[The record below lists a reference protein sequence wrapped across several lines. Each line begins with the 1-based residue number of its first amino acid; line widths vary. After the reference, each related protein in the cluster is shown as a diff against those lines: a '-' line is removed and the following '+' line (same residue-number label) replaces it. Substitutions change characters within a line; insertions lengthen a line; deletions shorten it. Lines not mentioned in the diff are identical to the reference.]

1 MQDFFVFIFCE
12 TRYIFWQS
20 RFDYDILDQKC
31 HISHTKEVFMLLE
44 YIAIAVMIAVATF
57 IAIAA
62 IGLGELFGPKK
73 NSEAKSMPYES
84 GMSPYGEGTRRMPVR
99 FYLIAVLF
107 ILFDIEV
114 VFFLPWA
121 IAFRKLGMFGLAEM
135 VVFLLILSV
144 GYVYAWKK
152 GALEWE

>member
-1 MQDFFVFIFCE
+1 
-12 TRYIFWQS
+12 
-20 RFDYDILDQKC
+20 
-31 HISHTKEVFMLLE
+31 MLLE
-44 YIAIAVMIAVATF
+44 YLAIAVLIALATLVAL
-57 IAIAA
+57 IA

-73 NSEAKSMPYES
+73 KTEQKSMPYES
-84 GMSPYGEGTRRMPVR
+84 GMQPYGPGTRRMPVR

-121 IAFRKLGMFGLAEM
+121 IVFREFIKEGLGFFILAEM
-135 VVFLLILSV
+135 IVFIVILLV

>member
-1 MQDFFVFIFCE
+1 M
-12 TRYIFWQS
+12 
-20 RFDYDILDQKC
+20 
-31 HISHTKEVFMLLE
+31 LE
-44 YIAIAVMIAVATF
+44 YVAIALMVVLSTAVAL
-57 IAIAA
+57 IA
-62 IGLGELFGPKK
+62 IGLGTIFGPKK
-73 NSEAKSMPYES
+73 ESAAKSMPYES
-84 GMSPYGEGTRRMPVR
+84 GMNPYGEGTRRMPIR

-121 IAFRKLGMFGLAEM
+121 IVFRQLGVFGLIEM
-135 VVFLLILSV
+135 IIFIVILLV

>member
-1 MQDFFVFIFCE
+1 MI
-12 TRYIFWQS
+12 
-20 RFDYDILDQKC
+20 
-31 HISHTKEVFMLLE
+31 E
-44 YIAIAVMIAVATF
+44 YVAIALMVVVATLVAL
-57 IAIAA
+57 IA
-62 IGLGELFGPKK
+62 IGLGTIFGPKK
-73 NSEAKSMPYES
+73 NTAAKAMPYES
-84 GMSPYGEGTRRMPVR
+84 GMSPYGEGTRRMPIR

-121 IAFRKLGMFGLAEM
+121 ITFRQLGLFGLIEM
-135 VVFLLILSV
+135 VIFIVILLV

>member
-1 MQDFFVFIFCE
+1 M
-12 TRYIFWQS
+12 
-20 RFDYDILDQKC
+20 
-31 HISHTKEVFMLLE
+31 LE
-44 YIAIAVMIAVATF
+44 YVAIGLMVVLSTVVAL
-57 IAIAA
+57 IA
-62 IGLGELFGPKK
+62 IGLGTLFGPKK
-73 NSEAKSMPYES
+73 QSAAKAMPYES
-84 GMSPYGEGTRRMPVR
+84 GMVPIGEGTRRMPIR

-121 IAFRKLGMFGLAEM
+121 IVFRQLGLFGLIEM
-135 VVFLLILSV
+135 VIFIVILLV

>member
-1 MQDFFVFIFCE
+1 M
-12 TRYIFWQS
+12 
-20 RFDYDILDQKC
+20 
-31 HISHTKEVFMLLE
+31 LE
-44 YIAIAVMIAVATF
+44 YVAIGLMIVLSTLVAL
-57 IAIAA
+57 IA
-62 IGLGELFGPKK
+62 IGLGTLFGPKK
-73 NSEAKSMPYES
+73 ESVAKAMPYES
-84 GMSPYGEGTRRMPVR
+84 GMIPYGEGTRRMPVR

-121 IAFRKLGMFGLAEM
+121 IVFRQLGLFGLIEM
-135 VVFLLILSV
+135 VIFIVILLV

>member
-1 MQDFFVFIFCE
+1 M
-12 TRYIFWQS
+12 
-20 RFDYDILDQKC
+20 
-31 HISHTKEVFMLLE
+31 LE
-44 YIAIAVMIAVATF
+44 YVAIALMVALSTIIAL
-57 IAIAA
+57 IA
-62 IGLGELFGPKK
+62 IGLGSIFGPRKQ
-73 NSEAKSMPYES
+73 SEAKAMPYES
-84 GMSPYGEGTRRMPVR
+84 GMNPYGEGTRRMPIR

-121 IAFRKLGMFGLAEM
+121 VVFRQLGLFGLLEM
-135 VVFLLILSV
+135 VIFIGILLV

>member
-1 MQDFFVFIFCE
+1 M
-12 TRYIFWQS
+12 
-20 RFDYDILDQKC
+20 
-31 HISHTKEVFMLLE
+31 LE
-44 YIAIAVMIAVATF
+44 YVAIGLLIALSTIVAL
-57 IAIAA
+57 IA
-62 IGLGELFGPKK
+62 IGLGTIFGPKK
-73 NSEAKSMPYES
+73 ESAAKSMPYES
-84 GMSPYGEGTRRMPVR
+84 GMIPYGEGTRRMPIR

-121 IAFRKLGMFGLAEM
+121 IVFRQLGLFGLIEM
-135 VVFLLILSV
+135 IIFIVILLV

>member
-1 MQDFFVFIFCE
+1 
-12 TRYIFWQS
+12 
-20 RFDYDILDQKC
+20 
-31 HISHTKEVFMLLE
+31 MLA
-44 YIAIAVMIAVATF
+44 YVAIALMIVLATL
-57 IAIAA
+57 IALIA
-62 IGLGELFGPKK
+62 IGLGILFGPRKP
-73 NSEAKSMPYES
+73 SAEKSMPYES
-84 GMSPYGEGTRRMPVR
+84 GMTPYGEGTRRIPVR

-121 IAFRKLGMFGLAEM
+121 VVFRELKIFGLVEM
-135 VVFLLILSV
+135 VVFIVILLV